1 MLFQV
6 NRATDQAHTML
17 RALVL
22 LSALLCSS
30 LAQDS
35 DLSARFEHFRQ
46 LSASPAYDLY
56 WSVKSTTIV
65 FVVRVETRGWVG
77 FGFSPNGLMLNSDII
92 MGHVDDTTGVVT
104 FTVSVLSW

>member
-6 NRATDQAHTML
+6 NQANGQASTML
-17 RALVL
+17 RALAL

-56 WSVKSTTIV
+56 WSVTNTRIV
-65 FVVRVETRGWVG
+65 FAVSVETEGWVG
-77 FGFSPNGLMLNSDII
+77 LGISPNGLMIDSDVV
-92 MGHVDDTTGVVT
+92 MGHVDDANGVVV
-104 FTVSVLSW
+104 FTVSVLS